1 MKADLKEFLIV
12 VLTALSLLL
21 LYNTFATERYYVSY
35 NTYVQNTKGEMVEQ
49 DEFKHLSL
57 DAKSLADAKDQIFEI
72 ENQLYE
78 DVIVDSV
85 AVQDYVIVKEY

>member
-1 MKADLKEFLIV
+1 MKTKQDV
-12 VLTALSLLL
+12 VIAILLGIAVMFGL
-21 LYNTFATERYYVSY
+21 HQITKTERYYVVY
-35 NTYVQNTKGEMVEQ
+35 NTYVQNDRGEMVEQ

-57 DAKSLADAKDQIFEI
+57 DSKSLADATERILEI

-78 DVIVDSV
+78 DIIVDSV